1 MTEAFRTAIERIHKQ
16 KAVFPDLEEKAI
28 EFGVVLPL
36 LKQVG
41 WNTDDVTEVYPQRTI
56 PNVGK
61 PDFDLQIGGSSRVI
75 IEVKRW
81 THHLDSGNEDQLKK
95 YCAVVKPRLA
105 VLTNGYEWLLYV
117 EPWTRLKDGK
127 LRRFL
132 DFNLDDEPG
141 DLERDFWRF
150 LGRENLEEKQ
160 AADRTAN
167 AAKELFRSRQHDE
180 GKIEELTNA
189 WNKLTTDK
197 EALLNAVT
205 ALGEHWE
212 IRATESQAKE
222 FLAKAGPLVSTVADN
237 AKPRNSQRHIK
248 PESFTFAPEN
258 VEPRV
263 EKVSD
268 WTGVRLGVCKLMID
282 RHCKTPGDIVLEFPE
297 GWFFESDGQYRRPIG
312 NTGIYVPT
320 GGNRHQILQACTD
333 ILAKFGY
340 HANSLTVQYK
350 EW

>member
-61 PDFDLQIGGSSRVI
+61 PDFDLQIGGNSRVI

-95 YCAVVKPRLA
+95 YCAAVKPRLA
-105 VLTNGYEWLLYV
+105 VLTNGHEWLMYV
-117 EPWTRLKDGK
+117 EPWTRLKQGK
-127 LRRFL
+127 LHRFL
-132 DFNLDDEPG
+132 DFSIDDEPW
-141 DLERDFWRF
+141 DLERDFRRF

-160 AADRTAN
+160 AADATAR
-167 AAKELFRSRQHDE
+167 AAKELFRSKRDDD
-180 GKIEELTNA
+180 GKIEELTKA
-189 WNKLTTDK
+189 WNNLATDK
-197 EALLNAVT
+197 DALLGAVT
-205 ALGEHWE
+205 TLGEHWE
-212 IRATESQAKE
+212 IRATEAQVKK

-237 AKPRNSQRHIK
+237 CNPPNSQRHIK

-282 RHCKTPGDIVLEFPE
+282 RHCKTPGDIVPEFPE